1 MRIDWFG
8 GGLKVCGCVWWGV
21 SECMC
26 VLGGSV
32 CGYVNRGRGH
42 LTISVRALNEIS
54 KSRIVD
60 TSSAQ

>member
-1 MRIDWFG
+1 MNAC
-8 GGLKVCGCVWWGV
+8 VCWVGVCVGMSTEGV
-21 SECMC
+21 E
-26 VLGGSV
+26 
-32 CGYVNRGRGH
+32 H